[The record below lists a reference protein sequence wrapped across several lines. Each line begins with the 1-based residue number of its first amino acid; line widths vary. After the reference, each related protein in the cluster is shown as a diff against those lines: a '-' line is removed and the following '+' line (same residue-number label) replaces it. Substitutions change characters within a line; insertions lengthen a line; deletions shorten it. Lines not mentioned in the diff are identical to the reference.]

1 MAISIPINEDG
12 TINRI
17 NVDGDEY
24 YFGLEVNPESL
35 AKVATATDAATKAA
49 EKANLGE
56 SSRVDAETKRVSAES
71 TRANAETARDQAE
84 QARAADQLKNNTDQ
98 EQNNAAARG
107 LTYHVCG
114 LGEYQLDTVDK
125 AHNVPTVDGKTG
137 VMYLTPKVN
146 GETTEDRYDQWMYI
160 EYKWEL
166 MGESG
171 VHIDPTTTDDIDNI
185 AAGTSVA
192 SDRVLNTTGLSYLW
206 SKLKA
211 AFAPKSHSHDATSIT
226 GSLEVSHGG
235 TGATTAADALTNL
248 GAASQTDVDALRDS
262 VSPIESQVFDGLL
275 VEGAACGGSVTVHVN
290 GENAVTTTKDTKV
303 GAVKAAFR
311 PAVPAVA
318 LFGVQGMSWG
328 LISVNPNGSVNLIHR
343 WGSDSLTWGLIDI
356 SLTYT
361 I

>member
-1 MAISIPINEDG
+1 MATSIPINQDG

-35 AKVATATDAATKAA
+35 AKVNAATDAATKAA

-56 SSRVDAETKRVSAES
+56 SSRVDAETKRVSAETS
-71 TRANAETARDQAE
+71 RANAEKARATAE
-84 QARAADQLKNNTDQ
+84 QTRAADQLKNNTDQ

-171 VHIDPTTTDDIDNI
+171 VHIDPTTTDDIDSI
-185 AAGTSVA
+185 AAGTPVTA
-192 SDRVLNTTGLSYLW
+192 DRFINTTGLSYLW

-211 AFAPKSHSHDATSIT
+211 AFAPKSHTHAATSIT
-226 GSLEVSHGG
+226 GSLAIANGG
-235 TGATTAADALTNL
+235 TGATTASDALTNL
-248 GAASQTDVDALRDS
+248 GAAAQADVDALRDS
-262 VSPIESQVFDGLL
+262 VSQFLPVCSVIFLASSKSPSTLGIPGTWVKVRFSIVTDKRFAFDIKDGLTGTN
-275 VEGAACGGSVTVHVN
+275 GANVQIYSYN
-290 GENAVTTTKDTKV
+290 GTTAQQFWLYTKDY
-303 GAVKAAFR
+303 GD
-311 PAVPAVA
+311 
-318 LFGVQGMSWG
+318 
-328 LISVNPNGSVNLIHR
+328 VNMWVR
-343 WGSDSLTWGLIDI
+343 TA
-356 SLTYT
+356 
-361 I
+361 